1 MAQGNNAF
9 IFPGLGFGAILSGAS
24 RITDRMVTSSAYA
37 LAEYT
42 REFHGDAGLLY
53 PPLSELR
60 AASLKVAEA
69 VIRSALEEGVATE
82 DGLEA
87 EDLRAYVER
96 KAWEPAY
103 LPMVAGEDRVR
114 DVREK

>member
-1 MAQGNNAF
+1 M
-9 IFPGLGFGAILSGAS
+9 
-24 RITDRMVTSSAYA
+24 
-37 LAEYT
+37 
-42 REFHGDAGLLY
+42 
-53 PPLSELR
+53 
-60 AASLKVAEA
+60 
-69 VIRSALEEGVATE
+69 IRSALEEGVATE